1 MDTNNIDLSKIF
13 RACGFL
19 NVDEDLS
26 KDINKIVNWE
36 EKLQSINI
44 SCVEPMFT
52 TIGCENFI
60 CNEDICQQDNAKILA
75 NASDESD
82 NFFLVPKVI
91 KTN

>member
-19 NVDEDLS
+19 KVDKDLL
-26 KDINKIVNWE
+26 KDINKIIDWE
-36 EKLQSINI
+36 EKLHAIDI
-44 SCVEPMFT
+44 SCAEPMFT
-52 TIGCENFI
+52 TIGSENFI
-60 CNEDICQQDNAKILA
+60 YNEDVYQQDNAKILA
-75 NASDESD
+75 NAPDESD